1 MNFKIKDIQGK
12 HVIIAGMSLYF
23 LSFCIGIRSTGIGL
37 DDLNSFDDASGQEV
51 SEMNIPVSFL
61 KRIFLNNL
69 GLNAIIILG
78 AFSLMAFSMIVLIFN
93 ALHVGMLVKGI
104 YNSYGLR
111 LAVTLVMPHLVVE
124 VVSHI
129 LSLYLAYLILQR
141 IMVPVLLKGDR
152 IEIYSFKIGQILALI
167 SLVIVLTFLGA
178 LIEIYVT
185 PKLI

>member
-1 MNFKIKDIQGK
+1 MKFRAEDIQWK
-12 HVIIAGMSLYF
+12 HVVIAGISLYF
-23 LSFCIGIRSTGIGL
+23 LSFCIGIGSTGIGL
-37 DDLNSFDDASGQEV
+37 EDLNSFDDASGPEV
-51 SEMNIPVSFL
+51 SEMTVPASFL
-61 KRIFLNNL
+61 KKIFLNNL

-104 YNSYGLR
+104 YTSYGLR
-111 LAVTLVMPHLVVE
+111 LAATLVMPHLVME

-141 IMVPVLLKGDR
+141 IMIPVLLKGDG
-152 IEIYSFKIGQILALI
+152 IEIYSFRIGQILALI
-167 SLVIVLTFLGA
+167 SLIIVLTFLGA